1 MTNPQCIGLTIS
13 TRGCPIKKFT
23 NVLLHTPKIIDPR
36 VKSQA
41 KGQNNRSRAL
51 KCGIV
56 HHCNLNGSKYMTR
69 NKIWDFLEFSHFSQ
83 FSIVISALFYKNAN
97 FEKLKFL

>member
-1 MTNPQCIGLTIS
+1 MIN
-13 TRGCPIKKFT
+13 
-23 NVLLHTPKIIDPR
+23 PR

-41 KGQNNRSRAL
+41 KGQNNWSRAL
-51 KCGIV
+51 KWGIV
-56 HHCNLNGSKYMTR
+56 HHCNLNGSGDMTK
-69 NKIWDFLEFSHFSQ
+69 NKLCDFLEFSPFLQ